1 MMRFVRANL
10 WGVFVSVLAIT
21 GVMAGINLLNI
32 IGGDAPNFLVGSVMG
47 YGLMVPAILVML
59 LVPSTVQQAM
69 TMGQT
74 RRSIGLGLP
83 VLSLITLVLQ
93 YAALILASS
102 ILQWAFLGGLQWT
115 AGDISLKLIG
125 AFVCASWVLAEFGM
139 LTGMLGARFGG
150 WGLVAGIL
158 GMLALFVVVPVG
170 LAMTGSP
177 VAEAALRWY
186 FETGTGPFLAQ
197 LAGLALALGLILS
210 AVNMALLKKFCVK

>member
-21 GVMAGINLLNI
+21 GVLAGINLLAI
-32 IGGDAPNFLVGSVMG
+32 IGRDDSNFLVGSVMG
-47 YGLMVPAILVML
+47 YGLMVPAMLIML
-59 LVPSTVQQAM
+59 LVPTTVQQAI

-74 RRSIGLGLP
+74 RRSVGLGLP
-83 VLSLITLVLQ
+83 VLSLIALVLQ
-93 YAALILASS
+93 YAALILVSS
-102 ILQWAFLGGLQWT
+102 VLQWLLLGGLQWT
-115 AGDISLKLIG
+115 AGDISLKMIG

-139 LTGMLGARFGG
+139 LSGMLSARFGG
-150 WGLVAGIL
+150 RGLVAGLL
-158 GMLALFVVVPVG
+158 GMLVLFLVVPVG
-170 LAMTGSP
+170 LVATGSP
-177 VAEAALRWY
+177 VVEAALRWC